1 MLALEQ
7 KVLERIKPSLEEKE
21 KLEKT
26 AGYLMRR
33 AIQIA
38 KKERITDVKVQLV
51 GSAARNTWITGTHDL
66 DIFISFDPSLPRE
79 KLEEYG
85 LFIGH
90 ELAKEGR
97 SWEEGYAEHP
107 YTKLNYAGFDVD
119 IVPCYRITDASRII
133 SAVDRTPFHNRFIK
147 ERIEGLEDDVL
158 LLKQFMKAGGTYG
171 SELKTRGFSGY
182 LTELLIIH
190 YGSFKN
196 VLEAAAEWEP
206 YQKIEFLKPA
216 KEFSEP
222 LQVIDP
228 TDAGRNVAAA
238 LSLDKFCLFINLC
251 RQYLEEPKESYFSKK
266 IAPPLSDG
274 EIIQRMNKR
283 TSSIIALKFHTPEV
297 VEDILYPQLFKMQK
311 SVEALLEKQDFHPI
325 KSGIWVGK
333 DVVLIIELENAQIA
347 TVKKHRGPPVWVKQ
361 HAEMFREKYTDRT
374 DVFAFYIEDGKY
386 VAEVPRKYT
395 TASSLIE
402 NEIHNC
408 SLGKQVS
415 KSLKNEYEI
424 LSGKNILQIKDPDY
438 RAFLNEFL

>member
-1 MLALEQ
+1 MLPLEQ

-26 AGYLMRR
+26 ADHLMIR

-90 ELAKEGR
+90 ELAKEGQ

-107 YTKLNYAGFDVD
+107 YTKMNYAGFDVD
-119 IVPCYRITDASRII
+119 IVPCYRVTDASRII

-147 ERIEGLEDDVL
+147 ERIKDLENDVL

-196 VLEAAAEWEP
+196 VLEAASAWEP
-206 YQKIEFLKPA
+206 NQKIEFLKPT

-238 LSLDKFCLFINLC
+238 LSLDKFCLFIDLC
-251 RQYLEEPKESYFSKK
+251 RQYLKEPNESFFNGKD
-266 IAPPLSDG
+266 AAPLSG
-274 EIIQRMNKR
+274 EQVIQRMDKR
-283 TSSIIALKFHTPEV
+283 ASSFVALKFKSPDV

-311 SVEALLEKQDFHPI
+311 SVEALLEKHDFRPI
-325 KSGIWVGK
+325 KSGIWAGK
-333 DVVLIIELENAQIA
+333 DVVLIIELENFQIA

-395 TASSLIE
+395 TVSSLLE

-408 SLGKQVS
+408 SLGKQVA
-415 KSLKNEYEI
+415 KSIKEEYEI
-424 LSGKNILQIKDPDY
+424 LSGKNILQIKDADY
-438 RAFLNEFL
+438 RAFLNKFL

>member
-1 MLALEQ
+1 MLPLEQ
-7 KVLERIKPSLEEKE
+7 KVLEKIKPSLKE
-21 KLEKT
+21 RKKLEKT
-26 AGYLMRR
+26 ASYLIDR
-33 AIQIA
+33 ISQIA
-38 KKERITDVKVQLV
+38 KKANIPDAKVQLV
-51 GSAARNTWITGTHDL
+51 GSAARNTWITGIHDL
-66 DIFISFDPSLPRE
+66 DIFISFDPTLPRE
-79 KLEEYG
+79 KLEDYG

-90 ELAKEGR
+90 ELAKEAQ

-107 YTKLNYAGFDVD
+107 YIKLDYEGFDIDV
-119 IVPCYRITDASRII
+119 VPCYRVSDASRII

-147 ERIEGLEDDVL
+147 ERIKGLEDDVL
-158 LLKQFMKAGGTYG
+158 LLKQFMKAGRTYG

-196 VLEAAAEWEP
+196 VLEAASAWEP
-206 YQKIEFLKPA
+206 NQKIEFLKPT

-238 LSLDKFCLFINLC
+238 LSLDKFCLFIDLC
-251 RQYLEEPKESYFSKK
+251 RQYLEEPKESYFSRK
-266 IAPPLSDG
+266 IANPLSDG

-283 TSSIIALKFHTPEV
+283 TSSIIVLKFQSPKI

-333 DVVLIIELENAQIA
+333 DVVLTIELENAQIA

-374 DVFAFYIEDGKY
+374 DVFAFYIEGGKY

-395 TASSLIE
+395 TASILLE
-402 NEIHNC
+402 NEIYNC
-408 SLGKQVS
+408 SLGKQVA
-415 KSLKNEYEI
+415 KSIKKGYEI
-424 LSGKNILQIKDPDY
+424 LSGENILQIKDINY

>member
-1 MLALEQ
+1 MLPLEQ
-7 KVLERIKPSLEEKE
+7 KVLERIKPSLKEKE

-26 AGYLMRR
+26 ADYLMRR

-90 ELAKEGR
+90 ELAKESR
-97 SWEEGYAEHP
+97 FWEEGYAEHP
-107 YTKLNYAGFDVD
+107 YTKMNYAGFDVD
-119 IVPCYRITDASRII
+119 IVPCYRVTDASRII

-147 ERIEGLEDDVL
+147 ERIKGLEDDVL

-196 VLEAAAEWEP
+196 VLEAAAVWEP
-206 YQKIEFLKPA
+206 NQKIEFLKPT

-238 LSLDKFCLFINLC
+238 LSLDKFCLFVDLC
-251 RQYLEEPKESYFSKK
+251 RQYLKEPNESFFVRKN
-266 IAPPLSDG
+266 PVPLSD
-274 EIIQRMNKR
+274 EQVIQRMNKR

-311 SVEALLEKQDFHPI
+311 SVEALLEKQDFQLI

-333 DVVLIIELENAQIA
+333 DVVLIIELENSQIA

-361 HAEMFREKYTDRT
+361 HAEMFREKYTNRT

-395 TASSLIE
+395 TASSLLE
-402 NEIHNC
+402 NEIYNC

-415 KSLKNEYEI
+415 KSLKDEYEI
-424 LSGKNILQIKDPDY
+424 LSGKNILQIKDTDY